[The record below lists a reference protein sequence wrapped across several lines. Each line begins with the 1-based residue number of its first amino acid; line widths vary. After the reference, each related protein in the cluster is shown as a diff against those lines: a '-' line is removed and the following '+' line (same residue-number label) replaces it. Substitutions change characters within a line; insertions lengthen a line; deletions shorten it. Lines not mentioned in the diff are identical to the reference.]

1 MGSMVKIVYRA
12 GWGCTVRLV
21 SNEVGDNMRT
31 IQRRKRI
38 ALLLSAIL
46 LIGSSEA
53 LVQAKTADELK
64 KTTNKIGELKE
75 QKQQA
80 QSKVDSLSS
89 EENQLKGELADL
101 NSQLSDVSAQI
112 NDLEK
117 QIGEKE
123 GQIEVTKKKLKK
135 AKKKKNKQY
144 ESMKLRIQY
153 IYENGDMNAAAVLLA
168 SESIGDLLNKAIYV
182 EELNEYD
189 RDMLTE
195 YENVCK
201 TVAANEK
208 KLKNEKKE
216 LEGMQA
222 EMVEKKDQV
231 EVLIGQTQSSLSN
244 KQQELADAKE
254 KVNDVDSQIAK
265 MKAYEEELE
274 KRKIEEAKKEAARK
288 KAQQQQ
294 QSKPTSDG
302 NTTGAPVAA
311 TGGDQAMLAAIVECE
326 AGGESYEGQL
336 AVASVVLNRVRS
348 GSYPNTISGVIY
360 QGGQFAPVASGRFAV
375 VLARGASASCAK
387 AAAAALAGGTN
398 VSALHFCRAES
409 GIPGTVI
416 GNHVFY

>member
-1 MGSMVKIVYRA
+1 
-12 GWGCTVRLV
+12 
-21 SNEVGDNMRT
+21 
-31 IQRRKRI
+31 
-38 ALLLSAIL
+38 
-46 LIGSSEA
+46 
-53 LVQAKTADELK
+53 
-64 KTTNKIGELKE
+64 
-75 QKQQA
+75 
-80 QSKVDSLSS
+80 
-89 EENQLKGELADL
+89 
-101 NSQLSDVSAQI
+101 
-112 NDLEK
+112 
-117 QIGEKE
+117 
-123 GQIEVTKKKLKK
+123 
-135 AKKKKNKQY
+135 
-144 ESMKLRIQY
+144 
-153 IYENGDMNAAAVLLA
+153 
-168 SESIGDLLNKAIYV
+168 
-182 EELNEYD
+182 
-189 RDMLTE
+189 
-195 YENVCK
+195 
-201 TVAANEK
+201 
-208 KLKNEKKE
+208 
-216 LEGMQA
+216 
-222 EMVEKKDQV
+222 MVEKKEQV

-294 QSKPTSDG
+294 QQSKPTSGG
-302 NTTGAPVAA
+302 NTGGAPVSA

-360 QGGQFAPVASGRFAV
+360 QGGQFAPVASGRFAI